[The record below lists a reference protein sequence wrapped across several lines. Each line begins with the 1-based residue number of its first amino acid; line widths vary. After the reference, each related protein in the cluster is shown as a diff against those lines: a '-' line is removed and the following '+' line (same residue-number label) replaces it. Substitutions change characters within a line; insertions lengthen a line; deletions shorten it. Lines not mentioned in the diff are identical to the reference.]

1 MHTLFRPAALPD
13 CRELHTAVTFGR
25 TSGSTLAAMRAVRQF
40 RVIPAIPSAL
50 EPLRQL
56 STNLHWTWDRETQH
70 LFERLDAEAW
80 EASGHDPMRLLA
92 TIDPPRWSVL
102 AADASIVEATND
114 AKARLDEAL
123 NGPRWFQGR
132 HDSPLHLVAYFSP
145 EFGIS
150 ETLPQYSGGLGV
162 LAGDHLKA
170 TSDLGVPLVAIG
182 LLYAEGYFRQSLNAD
197 GYQEERFPRL
207 DPSGLALTDT
217 GVQITIDIAGDTVA
231 VRAWQVQ
238 VGRVRLY
245 LLDTAVDGNSPEG
258 ADITNRLYGGDA
270 EHRLRQEIVL
280 GIGGVRVLR
289 ALGLEPEVFHT
300 NEGHAGFLSLE
311 RIRELV
317 ATGLTFAEA
326 VEAVRAG
333 GVFTTH
339 TPVPAGIDRFEPT
352 VMKRY
357 FEGFAA
363 QCGTTFETLMAL
375 GHRDDEPDDER
386 FNMAV
391 MGLRLGGRSNGVAQ
405 LHGAVSREMFGGLW
419 PDIPVDEVP
428 IGAITNGVHAHTW
441 VSDPIDSL
449 LRRAVG
455 GMWDG
460 ADKAAW
466 KGIESLP
473 AAEIWSARSTG
484 RAELVEFVRSRLGD
498 ALLDPDALTIG
509 FARRFAT
516 YKRANLLLSQPD
528 RLREMLLSSE
538 RPVQFVFAGKAHPAD
553 QPGKDMIRDI
563 ESFARHLD
571 VGHRFLFVP
580 DYDMA
585 VARLMYHGC
594 DVWLNNP
601 RRPLEACGTSG
612 MKAALNGA
620 LNCSILDGWWDE
632 CFDGENGWAITSADD
647 DPDTARRDLR
657 EATSLFGLL
666 EREIVP
672 LFYQRDAA
680 DIPHGW
686 IDRMKH
692 NWTSLGPFVT
702 AARMVRDYT
711 TALYEPAA
719 ASVHATAADTWSNA
733 RSLAAWK
740 SAITVAWPQVKVTG
754 VDVDASPAHEG
765 DRRDAIAHVELGTVT
780 AADVTVQLLHGS
792 IDSTGE
798 FVTTPEALTMTH
810 RDNGTFEG
818 TYQINAAGPHGIT
831 VRVLPTHE
839 ALISPVEMGRAAWAS

>member
-1 MHTLFRPAALPD
+1 
-13 CRELHTAVTFGR
+13 
-25 TSGSTLAAMRAVRQF
+25 MRAVRHF
-40 RVIPAIPSAL
+40 TVVPAIPAAL
-50 EPLRQL
+50 DALREL
-56 STNLHWTWDRETQH
+56 ATNLHWTWDRHTQD
-70 LFERLDAEAW
+70 LFGRLDPRAW
-80 EASGHDPMRLLA
+80 DASGHDPLRLLA
-92 TIDPPRWSVL
+92 TIEPERWQQL
-102 AADASIVEATND
+102 GADASIVQATHE
-114 AKARLDEAL
+114 AKARLDAAVHE
-123 NGPRWFQGR
+123 PRWFQGR
-132 HDSPLHLVAYFSP
+132 EGSPLNLVAYFSP

-150 ETLPQYSGGLGV
+150 ETLPQYSGGLGI

-207 DPSGLALTDT
+207 DPSGLALSDT
-217 GVQITIDIAGDTVA
+217 GVQVEVDLAGDTVR
-231 VRAWQVQ
+231 VRAWLVQ

-245 LLDTAVDGNSPEG
+245 LLDTAVEGNSVDG
-258 ADITNRLYGGDA
+258 ANITNRLYGGDA

-289 ALGLEPEVFHT
+289 ALGHHPEVFHT

-317 ATGLTFAEA
+317 AGGGAGAGVAAPLTFAEA

-339 TPVPAGIDRFEPT
+339 TPVPAGIDRFERS
-352 VMKRY
+352 VMERY
-357 FEGFAA
+357 FGSFATS
-363 QCGTTFETLMAL
+363 CGTDFETLMQL
-375 GHRDDEPDDER
+375 GHRADEPTDVR

-405 LHGAVSREMFGGLW
+405 LHGKVSREMFGGLW

-441 VSDPIDSL
+441 VSDSIDSL
-449 LRRAVG
+449 LRSSVG

-460 ADKAAW
+460 ADAAAW
-466 KGIESLP
+466 KAVESVP
-473 AAEIWSARSTG
+473 AGAIWSARRTG
-484 RAELVEFVRSRLGD
+484 RAELVDFVRGRLGD

-516 YKRANLLLSQPD
+516 YKRATLLLSQPE
-528 RLREMLLSSE
+528 RLRDLLLSAD

-553 QPGKDMIRDI
+553 QPGKDMIREI
-563 ESFARHLD
+563 ELFARHLD

-585 VARLMYHGC
+585 VARLMYHGT

-612 MKAALNGA
+612 MKAALNGC

-632 CFDGENGWAITSADD
+632 CFDGDNGWAIASADD
-647 DPDTARRDLR
+647 DPDTTRRDLR

-672 LFYQRDAA
+672 LFYQRDEAG
-680 DIPHGW
+680 IPHGW
-686 IDRMKH
+686 IDRMKR
-692 NWTSLGPFVT
+692 NWSTLGPFVT

-711 TALYEPAA
+711 TELYEPAA
-719 ASVHATAADTWSNA
+719 ASAHAIAAGDWTEA
-733 RSLAAWK
+733 RSLASWK
-740 SAITVAWPQVKVTG
+740 TSIDAHWSGVRVTSVDGDITAG
-754 VDVDASPAHEG
+754 HEG
-765 DRRDAIAHVELGTVT
+765 DVRSAGTHVALDGVGVD
-780 AADVTVQLLHGS
+780 DVDVQLLHGP

-798 FVTTPEALTMTH
+798 FVGRPETISMSH
-810 RDNGTFEG
+810 VDNGNFQG
-818 TYQINAAGPHGIT
+818 SYRICAAGPYGLT
-831 VRVLPTHE
+831 VRVLPKH
-839 ALISPVEMGRAAWAS
+839 ASLISPVELGRAAWAT